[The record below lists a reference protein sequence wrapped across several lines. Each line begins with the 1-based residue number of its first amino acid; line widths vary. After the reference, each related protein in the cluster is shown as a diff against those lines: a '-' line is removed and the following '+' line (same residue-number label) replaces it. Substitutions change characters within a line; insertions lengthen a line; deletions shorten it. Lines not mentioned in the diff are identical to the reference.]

1 MDDRTIIACALAFLL
16 VILWL
21 GAALGVMFAEPL
33 LRRRIWREMDLR
45 YRTMLHEKN
54 QQIDVLRAE
63 NDALSLRLYGPDGP
77 RGVIE
82 AEYAEN
88 AAQGSGAPG
97 TRLLRGRTGL

>member
-33 LRRRIWREMDLR
+33 LRRRIWREIDGNYLDL
-45 YRTMLHEKN
+45 LNQKN
-54 QQIDVLRAE
+54 GEIDVLRAE
-63 NDALSLRLYGPDGP
+63 NDALSLRLYRPDGP